1 MITIIGASKGL
12 GKLFHE
18 YLLSAEYDK
27 EYPLYLVSREDGI
40 NLNDDKEYKHVIEL
54 CADSQIVFNNAPAN
68 MQLDI
73 VYDTIY
79 NTSHVSPKDWV
90 HVGSQM
96 TDVIK
101 DAKAEGMEYISNKQ
115 LYADFIRGEINK
127 FGVHSVKHESL
138 QRHCLLS
145 LGAVETN
152 QIDDMFKRLG
162 IEMIDRAYMYR
173 LWDFIF
179 DTPQDYCLGEIR
191 LVPDQYINPDCN
203 DDFEFRRHLKKYQ
216 K

>member
-1 MITIIGASKGL
+1 M
-12 GKLFHE
+12 
-18 YLLSAEYDK
+18 
-27 EYPLYLVSREDGI
+27 
-40 NLNDDKEYKHVIEL
+40 
-54 CADSQIVFNNAPAN
+54 
-68 MQLDI
+68 
-73 VYDTIY
+73 
-79 NTSHVSPKDWV
+79 
-90 HVGSQM
+90 
-96 TDVIK
+96 
-101 DAKAEGMEYISNKQ
+101 
-115 LYADFIRGEINK
+115 
-127 FGVHSVKHESL
+127 
-138 QRHCLLS
+138 
-145 LGAVETN
+145 GAVETN